1 MFKTVF
7 LLMFTVLLAQNE
19 TFNDAVSFYNK
30 RSEDSI
36 GKVPNDTNITNA
48 INIFE
53 SFLNTDKDLE
63 SAGYLVRSYYFMAQ
77 YVSQEYSDK
86 MLYFELAKTLSEQY
100 IYKYPN
106 SVEMLYCNLANM
118 SNWARAV
125 GVRAVSKLGAA
136 DEYRERAVDIIIL
149 DPEYEDGGGL
159 FLLGAVYYTA
169 PYIPIILNWPD
180 NDKAIKYLSKAVN
193 TGNATPLQVVY
204 LVRALIDGEELDRAE
219 YLLFEL
225 VNTDPRPENYIE
237 DLHYISDAK
246 ALWDEHYQ

>member
-7 LLMFTVLLAQNE
+7 ILMFTVLLAQNE
-19 TFNDAVSFYNK
+19 TFDDAVSFYNK

-36 GKVPNDTNITNA
+36 GKVPNDTNIMKA

-53 SFLNTDKDLE
+53 SLLNTDKDLE
-63 SAGYLVRSYYFMAQ
+63 SAVYLVRSYYFMAQ

-106 SVEMLYCNLANM
+106 SAEMLYWNLANM
-118 SNWARAV
+118 SNWAKAV

-149 DPEYEDGGGL
+149 DPE
-159 FLLGAVYYTA
+159 
-169 PYIPIILNWPD
+169 
-180 NDKAIKYLSKAVN
+180 
-193 TGNATPLQVVY
+193 
-204 LVRALIDGEELDRAE
+204 
-219 YLLFEL
+219 
-225 VNTDPRPENYIE
+225 
-237 DLHYISDAK
+237 
-246 ALWDEHYQ
+246 